1 MATEQKI
8 TYAPFVTP
16 GMKALQTGQRAQT
29 QFKTLADMARL
40 QIAKDVAL
48 EDRAQERER
57 LRLAA
62 QQREM
67 LKGARDKAQRRS
79 TIGDITSLIGSGLGF
94 VYGGGP
100 AGAAAGGA
108 AGRTLGT
115 LFAQEGG
122 PVPNFVPSP
131 TGKFKRSGYE
141 QLVRDQEYLIDLEKA
156 IQKAQKPTAGT
167 LLGAAAKGYQTGMNL
182 GEFLEGDFAQG
193 IFKKGKE
200 KLDAFKLSRQLAKMQ
215 KNPMESYYKK
225 RGTEPIQT
233 TGFME
238 EGQLFEGPPVDYSK
252 LAGDVAGEIKG
263 RIGEVGQTIPGRIEA
278 AKQSFGFIEDAISK
292 NKSKQA
298 KKRLDKLPQNTE
310 QAVVQYL
317 AGQKNPNQILSNLVE
332 SGSNALQDFIVASRQ
347 PRRQIA
353 SGASTLKDFLYVS
366 PQELGLSRS
375 VLETYPSLFMNI
387 IAPNRNRSER
397 MIERSQ
403 TAGFR

>member
-8 TYAPFVTP
+8 TYQPFVTP
-16 GMKALQTGQRAQT
+16 GMRALATGQRAQT
-29 QFKTLADMARL
+29 QFNTLADMARL

-67 LKGARDKAQRRS
+67 LKGARDKAQRKS

-182 GEFLEGDFAQG
+182 GEFLEGD
-193 IFKKGKE
+193 
-200 KLDAFKLSRQLAKMQ
+200 
-215 KNPMESYYKK
+215 
-225 RGTEPIQT
+225 
-233 TGFME
+233 
-238 EGQLFEGPPVDYSK
+238 
-252 LAGDVAGEIKG
+252 VAGEIKG

-353 SGASTLKDFLYVS
+353 SGASTLKDFLSVS
-366 PQELGLSRS
+366 PQELGLSKS

>member
-1 MATEQKI
+1 
-8 TYAPFVTP
+8 F
-16 GMKALQTGQRAQT
+16 G
-29 QFKTLADMARL
+29 TLADMAGL
-40 QIAKDVAL
+40 QLAKDIAM

-67 LKGARDKAQRRS
+67 LKKADRRARRKS
-79 TIGDITSLIGSGLGF
+79 NFSNILSLAGSGLGF
-94 VYGGGP
+94 AIAGP
-100 AGAAAGGA
+100 AGASIGGA
-108 AGRTLGT
+108 LGGGAGQ
-115 LFAQEGG
+115 LFGQQGG
-122 PVPNFVPSP
+122 SVPSFVPAP
-131 TGKFKRSGYE
+131 TGKFRRSSYE
-141 QLVRDQEYLIDLEKA
+141 QLVRDQEFLGEQEKA
-156 IQKAQKPTAGT
+156 IKRAQKPTLGS
-167 LLGAAAKGYQTGMNL
+167 LLQSGAQGYATGKTI
-182 GEFLEGDFAQG
+182 GDFLEGDFAQG

-200 KLDAFKLSRQLAKMQ
+200 KLDAFKLAKMQ

-238 EGQLFEGPPVDYSK
+238 KGQLFEGPPVDYGK